1 MPSVPQF
8 LEFFNHHPY
17 LFAMLGG
24 AVVLFIVNEVI
35 GSMTAGARMTPLE
48 AVRLINDREPV
59 VIDVRTPSD
68 FKKGHLLNAVNV
80 PAAKI
85 GERAGELAKDKSKP
99 LLVYCALGGSAVE
112 AAKNLRKAGYSE
124 VYPLRGGLNGW
135 ISANL
140 PVTAK

>member
-1 MPSVPQF
+1 MPSVPQL

-24 AVVLFIVNEVI
+24 AVALFIVNEVV
-35 GSMTAGARMTPLE
+35 GMLTAGARMTPLQ

-59 VIDVRTPSD
+59 VVDVRTAAD
-68 FKKGHLLNAVNV
+68 FKKGHLLNAVSLPV
-80 PAAKI
+80 AKI
-85 GERAGELAKDKSKP
+85 GERADELAKDKSKP
-99 LLVYCALGGSAVE
+99 LLVYCALGGSAIE
-112 AAKNLRKAGYSE
+112 AAKSLRKAGYSE

-140 PVTAK
+140 PITAK